1 MSLKGL
7 KRYENMP
14 EEEQKER
21 ERKVYGIG
29 IKMRIIALM
38 KDEGFEDISDYIDAL
53 IQRIKKLQ
61 TAREQIQND
70 LQQVNLEKENL
81 QQKVYELE
89 AKLKECE
96 NAKEV

>member
-1 MSLKGL
+1 
-7 KRYENMP
+7 MP
-14 EEEQKER
+14 EEENQKQR

-38 KDEGFEDISDYIDAL
+38 KEEGFEDISDYVDAL

-61 TAREQIQND
+61 TARELIQNE
-70 LQQVNLEKENL
+70 LQQVNLEKE
-81 QQKVYELE
+81 QLE

-96 NAKEV
+96 NAKNEV

>member
-1 MSLKGL
+1 
-7 KRYENMP
+7 MP
-14 EEEQKER
+14 EEEEQKER

-38 KDEGFEDISDYIDAL
+38 KEEGFEDISDYIDAL

-61 TAREQIQND
+61 TAREQIQSD
-70 LQQVNLEKENL
+70 LQQSNLEKE
-81 QQKVYELE
+81 QLE

>member
-1 MSLKGL
+1 MI
-7 KRYENMP
+7 

-38 KDEGFEDISDYIDAL
+38 KEEGFEDISDYIDAL

-61 TAREQIQND
+61 TAREQIQSD
-70 LQQVNLEKENL
+70 LQQSNLEKE
-81 QQKVYELE
+81 QLE

>member
-1 MSLKGL
+1 
-7 KRYENMP
+7 MP

-70 LQQVNLEKENL
+70 LQQANQTIEL
-81 QQKVYELE
+81 LE

-96 NAKEV
+96 NANKNEV